1 MEYYRIMKTLITIL
15 LSVPLLLS
23 AGIVSETAETISYK
37 QGNGETVTIH
47 KLPKRVVV
55 LHISLT
61 GTWYAA
67 GGKAVAR
74 PHAPRLRVLP
84 EAARSLPEVGNYY
97 NPDLE
102 KLLSLEPDLVLLHSK
117 RGKHW
122 EIQKLLRATGVES
135 VCVDYANY
143 ADFLIL
149 LDFFARLNGN
159 PPEAL
164 ALRKRISDKV
174 DALCRKTASHEKPSF
189 LCMIAAGDTFLSETP
204 RGNTA
209 GMAARLGAR
218 NVVPEA
224 SAVRVKYSM
233 EQLMLADPDVIFL
246 LRTGSDGKSSPEVRA
261 GLDKRMEWRNLKA
274 VRNNRVYALEPEMFL
289 YLPGERYPEAFRRV
303 AECLYPEM
311 KTEENG
317 R

>member
-1 MEYYRIMKTLITIL
+1 
-15 LSVPLLLS
+15 
-23 AGIVSETAETISYK
+23 
-37 QGNGETVTIH
+37 
-47 KLPKRVVV
+47 
-55 LHISLT
+55 
-61 GTWYAA
+61 
-67 GGKAVAR
+67 
-74 PHAPRLRVLP
+74 
-84 EAARSLPEVGNYY
+84 
-97 NPDLE
+97 
-102 KLLSLEPDLVLLHSK
+102 
-117 RGKHW
+117 
-122 EIQKLLRATGVES
+122 
-135 VCVDYANY
+135 
-143 ADFLIL
+143 
-149 LDFFARLNGN
+149 
-159 PPEAL
+159 
-164 ALRKRISDKV
+164 
-174 DALCRKTASHEKPSF
+174 
-189 LCMIAAGDTFLSETP
+189 MIAAGDTFLSETP

>member
-1 MEYYRIMKTLITIL
+1 MKGIPFAVLWL
-15 LSVPLLLS
+15 LPLLLS
-23 AGIVSETAETISYK
+23 AEMISETAETLSFR
-37 QGNGETVTIH
+37 QRNGETVTVH
-47 KLPKRVVV
+47 KRPKRAVV

-61 GTWYAA
+61 GIWYAA

-84 EAARSLPEVGNYY
+84 EAARDLPDVGNYY
-97 NPDLE
+97 NPDME
-102 KLLSLEPDLVLLHSK
+102 KLLSLNPDLVLLHSK

-122 EIQKLLRATGVES
+122 EIQKLLRAAGVES

-143 ADFLIL
+143 DDFLRL

-159 PPEAL
+159 PPEAF
-164 ALRKRISDKV
+164 ALRKCIADEV
-174 DALCRKTASHEKPSF
+174 DALCRAAEAHAKPSF
-189 LCMIAAGDTFLSETP
+189 LCMIAAGDGFLSETP
-204 RGNTA
+204 HGNTA
-209 GMAARLGAR
+209 NMAARLGAR
-218 NVVPEA
+218 NVVPGA
-224 SAVRVKYSM
+224 SPVRVKFSM

-246 LRTGSDGKSSPEVRA
+246 LRTGPEGKSAASVRA
-261 GLDKRMEWRNLKA
+261 DLDKRMEWRNLKA
-274 VRNNRVYALEPEMFL
+274 VRSGRVYMLEPEMFL

>member
-1 MEYYRIMKTLITIL
+1 MKGKLLTVL
-15 LSVPLLLS
+15 LSLPLLLS
-23 AGIVSETAETISYK
+23 AEMISETAETLSFR
-37 QGNGETVTIH
+37 QRNGETVTVH
-47 KLPKRVVV
+47 KRPKRAVV

-61 GTWYAA
+61 GIWYAA

-84 EAARSLPEVGNYY
+84 EAARDLPDVGNYY
-97 NPDLE
+97 NPDME
-102 KLLSLEPDLVLLHSK
+102 KLLSLNPDLVLLHSK

-122 EIQKLLRATGVES
+122 EIQKLLRAAGVES

-143 ADFLIL
+143 DDFLRL

-164 ALRKRISDKV
+164 SLRKRISDEV
-174 DALCRKTASHEKPSF
+174 DALCRVSGSHGKTSF
-189 LCMIAAGDTFLSETP
+189 ICMIASGEGFLSETP

-209 GMAARLGAR
+209 NMAARLGAH
-218 NVVPEA
+218 NVVPDA
-224 SAVRVKYSM
+224 SPVRVKFSM
-233 EQLMLADPDVIFL
+233 EQLMIADPDVIFL